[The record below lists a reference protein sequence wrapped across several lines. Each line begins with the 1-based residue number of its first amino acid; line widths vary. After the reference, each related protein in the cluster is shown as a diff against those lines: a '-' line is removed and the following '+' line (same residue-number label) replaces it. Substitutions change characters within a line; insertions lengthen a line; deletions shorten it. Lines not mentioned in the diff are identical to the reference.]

1 MEEYDLSNL
10 TWEGENKLSLL
21 PYYSNSTGKS
31 NHANTSLLRNF
42 KEDND
47 IAVQCIKEYALQ
59 AMDTAEIDFR
69 DMADQWY
76 ILSAPRSTAGQP
88 NNPCEKVCT
97 YLASNL
103 SWIHRLPGALV
114 RIRTVPS
121 SSKAALEGR
130 SRTSQQEHEKTISY
144 VGPALQPSYGI
155 ILVDDI
161 LTTSNT
167 FNACYGILRR
177 ATQCEHIVGFFM
189 GRTQRSTFR

>member
-1 MEEYDLSNL
+1 MDSYDLSNL
-10 TWEGENKLSLL
+10 TWEDENKLSLL
-21 PYYSNSTGKS
+21 PYYSNFSGKS
-31 NHANTSLLRNF
+31 NHANTILLRNF
-42 KEDND
+42 KEDSPT
-47 IAVQCIKEYALQ
+47 AVQCIREYALQ
-59 AMDTAEIDFR
+59 ALDTAEIDFR

-76 ILSAPRSTAGQP
+76 IVSAPRSTARQP
-88 NNPCEKVCT
+88 NTPCEKVCT
-97 YLASNL
+97 YLTSNL

-121 SSKAALEGR
+121 SSKAAIENR
-130 SRTSQQEHEKTISY
+130 PRTSQQDHENTIIY
-144 VGPALQPSYGI
+144 VGPTLQALYGI

-167 FNACYGILRR
+167 FNACYGILRK